1 MDNRKLYT
9 GHLYTCVYN
18 KKLYTKT
25 NLLFE
30 LLPVV
35 FVVSAFYIIFGVY
48 QPQTIKKEEKRWTR
62 SCVGVCF
69 AAAVKSSQRA
79 NKLNQGSG
87 TTLELSPN

>member
-9 GHLYTCVYN
+9 RYLYTCVYN

-35 FVVSAFYIIFGVY
+35 FDVSAFYIIFGVY

-62 SCVGVCF
+62 SCVRRCAVC
-69 AAAVKSSQRA
+69 ALQQLSS
-79 NKLNQGSG
+79 L
-87 TTLELSPN
+87 LSEQIN